1 MKRKIMFA
9 LLCAA
14 VVMGGCG
21 KKSNTDTDAAPT
33 PSETPTP
40 TVTVEEGSEEVLQ
53 PEPITVVYKDVGEQT
68 ENSVELIMENRMSVD
83 IQELYV
89 RESSESNWGENLMRG
104 DTVIETGDTAR
115 IYIEETEEGSS
126 YDIRMICSEDKIEIL
141 EEVNPSEIEESQV
154 FLLEEEDLP
163 YLVYVS
169 AETGESVDTMEE
181 VLERHG
187 LGSSSSAR
195 DDEEDEPSS
204 TSTPTPEP
212 TRRPTAT
219 PTRTP
224 DPDPTEEPDP
234 EPTQTPDPEPT
245 EEPDPEPTQTPD
257 PGDDS
262 GEDAPPPDDDAE

>member
-21 KKSNTDTDAAPT
+21 KKNNTDTDATPT

-154 FLLEEEDLP
+154 FLLAEEDLP
-163 YLVYVS
+163 
-169 AETGESVDTMEE
+169 
-181 VLERHG
+181 
-187 LGSSSSAR
+187 
-195 DDEEDEPSS
+195 
-204 TSTPTPEP
+204 
-212 TRRPTAT
+212 
-219 PTRTP
+219 
-224 DPDPTEEPDP
+224 
-234 EPTQTPDPEPT
+234 
-245 EEPDPEPTQTPD
+245 
-257 PGDDS
+257 
-262 GEDAPPPDDDAE
+262 